1 MGTFAGII
9 ALLLLIGC
17 LALAGGCSDQSSCP
31 PPVVVSAKG
40 IQSLDRAAIRAM
52 LKRLADATPPDNLAI
67 GAMCYAVMMPPR
79 SADYICPRCGERTLY
94 QESNE
99 KHCIHGIALVVNNEI
114 PECRR
119 EYAELRKIAGEAVTF
134 DESQFC
140 RKCSP
145 NVTEPKLQFHIMY
158 EDGKPRD
165 ISNIRA
171 EDLRILREFLAGRLI
186 HQQANDSQ
194 SALKQSLPRLQQLLG
209 IELEK

>member
-1 MGTFAGII
+1 
-9 ALLLLIGC
+9 
-17 LALAGGCSDQSSCP
+17 
-31 PPVVVSAKG
+31 
-40 IQSLDRAAIRAM
+40 
-52 LKRLADATPPDNLAI
+52 
-67 GAMCYAVMMPPR
+67 VMMPPQ

-94 QESNE
+94 QESTE
-99 KHCIHGIALVVNNEI
+99 KHRNQGIALVVNHEI

-119 EYAELRKIAGEAVTF
+119 EYAELRKIAGEAVTL

-145 NVTEPKLQFHIMY
+145 DITEPKLLFHIIY

-165 ISNIRA
+165 IPNIHA
-171 EDLRILREFLAGRLI
+171 EDLRILREFLAGGLI

-209 IELEK
+209 VEPEK